1 MKDLKRAFGSPD
13 PDFQDRVRQ
22 TLFQIEEKEET
33 VVKKKMTFSMA
44 LALILCVCIITV
56 SAFAGST
63 LLTEKPD
70 VTQPP
75 LSHSESSSPNGT
87 GEPVRPIPT
96 PQPTITPIP
105 GVTPVPDAL
114 NDPAASL
121 RAFSTYV
128 YLDSSDASLY
138 HLLPDCGGVEHPVQ
152 FTLLSAVNMGLTACS
167 DCLGDNGFFY
177 TSEDDPYFHPSRFC
191 CEGKRPEEEQRVTLI
206 EAYALEKVHC
216 PGFASAYE
224 ITGDSV
230 WSAAGDTFYHA
241 SSNCSAL
248 TAEPAELPLETA
260 ENLLQSACPLCYLA
274 EAVQNTPAPLMTVER
289 AEEFVWSAA
298 GDVCYHANLF
308 CTAASGN
315 TARLRLTDAL
325 NRQQTACPLCF
336 VTITP
341 MPTEMPYENT
351 AALTS
356 APDLQLNADVLWIV
370 SNRDVFWPDNSNIY
384 HASSDCISMSY
395 PCTIIPIYEAVE
407 ADAQACPICFAEDYS
422 VDYEVMVTPMPLQT
436 ITPMPT
442 VTPAPAAQSIPGAV
456 YLSRSGDGYF
466 HLTPLCDEADSAS
479 SLSLTD
485 ALNKGF
491 IPCPVC
497 CGNEAVYTIN
507 GGDAY
512 HHPDKTCFFYLASSS
527 TSLDVSLTEALL
539 RGKLPCEECVLNR
552 AETEET
558 RYYYTEEDWFCH
570 SDTACLNEG
579 DFIALLASE
588 KELIA
593 MGKRAC
599 EACMEPFSYYY
610 TAEGAY
616 YHAVSDC
623 AHADLLLNEKL
634 PEDQLI
640 ALGKRNCPW
649 CLGWYDYYYSAKDPC
664 YHKTS
669 GCEEFIGPDASIRPL
684 DEVSL
689 LEMGKI
695 PCEACFEESAPALS
709 ENQVYSTPNGV
720 YYHFSPYCTGMK
732 NAESIT
738 IAAALERNQKPCPAC
753 RTYRTCWIGE
763 DSNLFHMS
771 ETCSRLS
778 SAQIQLFSA
787 LPDEYQPC
795 GLCVRFLDL
804 NSNQYHRFA
813 RCTEFGGED
822 KANAYIL
829 CSTDLPALLG
839 STPCE
844 LCASSSAS
852 APTATP
858 DPAPANAPDFTERD
872 LLISEAFS
880 DTTVFAWDSD
890 APVYHAVYNCS
901 GYEYLHQ
908 MDLTDAAAKNLTPCP
923 ECMNTEDTVW
933 YAQDG
938 EYYHSYLHYAYLDLP
953 DVIECA
959 PIDALAAG
967 KRPCGNC
974 MLTETAKAD
983 ATLGS
988 VPPLWSTG
996 NGEIYFYDYTDGHS
1010 MYFHTASS
1018 CEAHPMR
1025 APVAISLETAAR
1037 FELHP
1042 CPECSNLLE
1051 QVILAEPD
1059 DRFYHISD
1067 ECGAFAVP
1075 EYLTRWD
1082 AKKLGL
1088 EPCPDCAYTDIDR
1101 GSPIPT
1107 VPPQPVMPPS
1117 DDQQALKQW
1126 LLNEGEQRYCLTD
1139 LGYYSD

>member
-87 GEPVRPIPT
+87 GEPESPLPI
-96 PQPTITPIP
+96 
-105 GVTPVPDAL
+105 L
-114 NDPAASL
+114 
-121 RAFSTYV
+121 
-128 YLDSSDASLY
+128 SDIY
-138 HLLPDCGGVEHPVQ
+138 W
-152 FTLLSAVNMGLTACS
+152 
-167 DCLGDNGFFY
+167 
-177 TSEDDPYFHPSRFC
+177 
-191 CEGKRPEEEQRVTLI
+191 PEE
-206 EAYALEKVHC
+206 
-216 PGFASAYE
+216 
-224 ITGDSV
+224 
-230 WSAAGDTFYHA
+230 AG
-241 SSNCSAL
+241 
-248 TAEPAELPLETA
+248 
-260 ENLLQSACPLCYLA
+260 
-274 EAVQNTPAPLMTVER
+274 
-289 AEEFVWSAA
+289 
-298 GDVCYHANLF
+298 
-308 CTAASGN
+308 
-315 TARLRLTDAL
+315 
-325 NRQQTACPLCF
+325 
-336 VTITP
+336 
-341 MPTEMPYENT
+341 
-351 AALTS
+351 
-356 APDLQLNADVLWIV
+356 
-370 SNRDVFWPDNSNIY
+370 NIF
-384 HASSDCISMSY
+384 HWDEDCKNMSY
-395 PCTIIPIYEAVE
+395 PCTIMSFSSALEAGG
-407 ADAQACPICFAEDYS
+407 QPCPLCFSEITGFVTQPTLTGDPTS
-422 VDYEVMVTPMPLQT
+422 VLVTPMPTPTPIPAEATLIPFKTSEPDPVSDEEPVYVWSAPGDASYHFNLFCTEAKEGLARVTLAVAENRQQT
-436 ITPMPT
+436 QCSSCSTLTYSYYELISEVYLPENSKVFHTAYDCSAMYFPATVPTLVEALSQGAQACELCAVPFFLDPTADPLVNPMLTPTPT
-442 VTPAPAAQSIPGAV
+442 ETPEAAPDPGSSEV
-456 YLSRSGDGYF
+456 YLSIGSNIFHASRDCSDLSAAYRISYLAIAITAGDTPCPLCF
-466 HLTPLCDEADSAS
+466 HTDDINELLSSPVVNAPAPLLTPQP
-479 SLSLTD
+479 T
-485 ALNKGF
+485 
-491 IPCPVC
+491 PP
-497 CGNEAVYTIN
+497 
-507 GGDAY
+507 
-512 HHPDKTCFFYLASSS
+512 
-527 TSLDVSLTEALL
+527 
-539 RGKLPCEECVLNR
+539 
-552 AETEET
+552 AESG
-558 RYYYTEEDWFCH
+558 YYYTPEDRFCH
-570 SDTACLNEG
+570 ADPACLNE
-579 DFIALLASE
+579 DDSFIGRAFE
-588 KELIA
+588 EDLIA

-599 EACMEPFSYYY
+599 ETCMEPFSYYY
-610 TAEGAY
+610 TPANAY
-616 YHAVSDC
+616 YHAVPDC
-623 AHADLLLNEKL
+623 AHAGALMTEKL
-634 PEDQLI
+634 PEDQL
-640 ALGKRNCPW
+640 LEQGKRNCPW
-649 CLGWYDYYYSAKDPC
+649 CLDWYLRYYSFDDRY
-664 YHKTS
+664 YHAS
-669 GCEEFIGPDASIRPL
+669 SDCASFIGAEADKKHA
-684 DEVSL
+684 EEKTL
-689 LEMGKI
+689 LEIGWM
-695 PCEACFEESAPALS
+695 PCETCFGTTASDSPS
-709 ENQVYSTPNGV
+709 ELQVFSTPNGAF
-720 YYHFSPYCTGMK
+720 YHTLSDCSGMK
-732 NAESIT
+732 NAEIVSLSD
-738 IAAALERNQKPCPAC
+738 ALSRNQTPCPLC
-753 RTYRTCWIGE
+753 NTCYIEEGS
-763 DSNLFHMS
+763 DLYHMS
-771 ETCSRLS
+771 VSCSRLS
-778 SAQIQLFSA
+778 APQTRLVNA
-787 LPDEYQPC
+787 LPTEYQPC
-795 GLCVRFLDL
+795 GLCVYFLDL
-804 NSNQYHRFA
+804 NSNLYHRFP
-813 RCTEFGGED
+813 RCSEFGGD
-822 KANAYIL
+822 GKAHAYTP
-829 CSTDLPALLG
+829 CSLDLTVLRG

-844 LCASSSAS
+844 QCAADSTS

-858 DPAPANAPDFTERD
+858 DPEPTNTPDFAERE
-872 LLISEAFS
+872 LLLNETHSA
-880 DTTVFAWDSD
+880 TAVFLWDSD

-996 NGEIYFYDYTDGHS
+996 NGEIYFYDYADGHS

-1018 CEAHPMR
+1018 CEAHPMS

-1067 ECGAFAVP
+1067 ECGSFAVP

>member
-33 VVKKKMTFSMA
+33 LVKKKMTFSMA

-87 GEPVRPIPT
+87 GEPESPLPILSDIYWPEEAGNIFHWDEDCKNMSYPCTIMSFSSALEAGGQPCPLCFSEITGFVTQPTLTGDPTSVLVTPMPT
-96 PQPTITPIP
+96 PTPIP
-105 GVTPVPDAL
+105 A
-114 NDPAASL
+114 
-121 RAFSTYV
+121 
-128 YLDSSDASLY
+128 
-138 HLLPDCGGVEHPVQ
+138 E
-152 FTLLSAVNMGLTACS
+152 
-167 DCLGDNGFFY
+167 
-177 TSEDDPYFHPSRFC
+177 
-191 CEGKRPEEEQRVTLI
+191 VTLI
-206 EAYALEKVHC
+206 PFKTSEPDPVSDEEPVY
-216 PGFASAYE
+216 
-224 ITGDSV
+224 V
-230 WSAAGDTFYHA
+230 WSSPGDASYH
-241 SSNCSAL
+241 
-248 TAEPAELPLETA
+248 
-260 ENLLQSACPLCYLA
+260 
-274 EAVQNTPAPLMTVER
+274 
-289 AEEFVWSAA
+289 F
-298 GDVCYHANLF
+298 NLF
-308 CTAASGN
+308 CTEAKEGL
-315 TARLRLTDAL
+315 ARVTLAVAE
-325 NRQQTACPLCF
+325 NRQQTQCSSCSTLTYSYYELISEVYLPENSKVFHTAYDCSAMYFPATVPTLVEALSQGAQACELCAVPFFLDPTADPL
-336 VTITP
+336 VNPMLTPTPMMTSIPLQTITP
-341 MPTEMPYENT
+341 MPTVTPLLTPMPTPTPMPTEAAGITVDLSSIEVYLPENGDT
-351 AALTS
+351 FHAGVDCENLPASYYISYLDVALAAGSQPCPSCFPVSSTDELIALYLHSMVTSALT
-356 APDLQLNADVLWIV
+356 
-370 SNRDVFWPDNSNIY
+370 
-384 HASSDCISMSY
+384 
-395 PCTIIPIYEAVE
+395 
-407 ADAQACPICFAEDYS
+407 
-422 VDYEVMVTPMPLQT
+422 VTPMPLQT

-552 AETEET
+552 EETEEVL
-558 RYYYTEEDWFCH
+558 YYYTPEDWFCH

-579 DFIALLASE
+579 DSIALLASE

-669 GCEEFIGPDASIRPL
+669 GCEKFIGPEASIRPL
-684 DEVSL
+684 SEVSL

-695 PCEACFEESAPALS
+695 PCEACFGESAPALS

-1067 ECGAFAVP
+1067 ECGSFAVP